1 MRRIEI
7 TSQMPREIAVYEDG
21 KLCEY
26 LLDDGEGA
34 GTDAVILGRV
44 ERVVKGMNAAFV
56 NIGQEKNGFLPL
68 NEKSESFSSAPLR
81 EGMRIAVQV
90 KREAHEQK
98 GAFLSRD
105 ITLCGVYVILMPLNR
120 YIGVSSRI
128 EGEGQRSRLRSFG
141 REIADGRFGLIMRLA
156 SANAP
161 EEAIVEEIDGL
172 LSQWQIIQ
180 QDILAKPA
188 PSVIYQPDSFL
199 GGILRDY
206 SPRGIDE
213 IVTDDAA
220 MIASLRNDYTVREC
234 EPDIDEMHRQRD
246 KAFERFV
253 WLKSG
258 GSLIIDQ
265 CEAMTVIDVNSGKFT
280 GKRLMDDTILQLNI
294 EACAE
299 ISRQLRL
306 RAIGGVIVIDFID
319 MKREEDKA
327 KVLEAL
333 SEACAADRVVNYV
346 HGFTTL
352 GLVEMTRRRSRQSL
366 REQLTVPCSCCN
378 GSGRIIPKE
387 ESHG

>member
-7 TSQMPREIAVYEDG
+7 TSRSPREIAVYEDG

-34 GTDAVILGRV
+34 ATDAVILGRV

-68 NEKSESFSSAPLR
+68 NEKSDSFSAMPLR

-120 YIGVSSRI
+120 YVGVSSRI

-161 EEAIVEEIDGL
+161 EEVILEEIDEL
-172 LSQWQIIQ
+172 LAKWHTIQ
-180 QDILAKPA
+180 EDILAKPA

-199 GGILRDY
+199 GSILRDY
-206 SPRGIDE
+206 APRGIDE

-220 MIASLRNDYTVREC
+220 LAVSLRKDYPVREC
-234 EPDIDEMHRQRD
+234 VPDIDEIHRQRD

-265 CEAMTVIDVNSGKFT
+265 CEAMTVIDVNTGKFT
-280 GKRLMDDTILQLNI
+280 GKRLMDDTVLQLNM

-306 RAIGGVIVIDFID
+306 RAVGGVIVIDFID
-319 MKREEDKA
+319 MKREEDRE
-327 KVLEAL
+327 KVLAAL
-333 SEACAADRVVNYV
+333 AEACANDRIVNYV

-366 REQLTVPCSCCN
+366 REQLTVPCSCCR
-378 GSGRIIPKE
+378 GSGRIISKE
-387 ESHG
+387 ETHG